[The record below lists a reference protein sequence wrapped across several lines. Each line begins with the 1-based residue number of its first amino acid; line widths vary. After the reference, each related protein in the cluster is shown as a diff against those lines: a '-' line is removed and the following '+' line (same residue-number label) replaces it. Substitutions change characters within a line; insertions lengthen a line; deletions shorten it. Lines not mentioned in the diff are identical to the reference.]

1 MPSLRRLAREAS
13 EKGIKVLAISVGEA
27 RSQVEEFVKT
37 DKGKIEATVLV
48 DPAASAFQ
56 KYGLRGHPA
65 IVLLDPEGRKRWL
78 SYSFEEAL
86 KLWDQAGKDPKRFL
100 R

>member
-27 RSQVEEFVKT
+27 RSQVAEFVKAE
-37 DKGKIEATVLV
+37 KIEAAVLV

-65 IVLLDPEGRKRWL
+65 IVLLDAEGRKRWL
-78 SYSFEEAL
+78 SYSFDDAL
-86 KLWDQAGKDPKRFL
+86 KLWDEAGKDPGRFL

>member
-1 MPSLRRLAREAS
+1 LPSLRRLAREAS
-13 EKGIKVLAISVGEA
+13 EKGIQVLAISVGEA
-27 RSQVEEFVKT
+27 KSQVAEFVKT
-37 DKGKIEATVLV
+37 QEEKIETTILV
-48 DPAASAFQ
+48 DPAAGAFQ

-65 IVLLDPEGRKRWL
+65 VVLIDAQGRKRWL

-86 KLWDQAGKDPKRFL
+86 KLWDQAGRDPERFL

>member
-1 MPSLRRLAREAS
+1 LPSLRRLAREAS

-27 RSQVEEFVKT
+27 RSQVAEFVKAE
-37 DKGKIEATVLV
+37 KIEAAVLV

-65 IVLLDPEGRKRWL
+65 IVLLDAEGRKRWL
-78 SYSFEEAL
+78 SYSFDDAL
-86 KLWDQAGKDPKRFL
+86 KLWDEAGKDPGRFL